1 MKCAKYLFVVF
12 FGTLVYVL
20 LSVFAG
26 QNSVFSYKQME
37 EQKCIISKKT
47 NEIQNINLELQQE
60 LTALKNDKAVISAYA
75 RKLDYVSDGEKLVK
89 INGLKPF
96 QKNLYDIGTVSRHE
110 EPSFLPEKY
119 CKMIAVFFS
128 LLMFII
134 MILHDIN
141 KGNFSLKKD
150 EKFVVT
156 GVPVFDL
163 PQI

>member
-1 MKCAKYLFVVF
+1 MKRAKYLFVVF

-20 LSVFAG
+20 LSFLLG
-26 QNSVFSYKQME
+26 QNSVCSYNQME
-37 EQKCIISKKT
+37 EQKHIISKKT

-75 RKLDYVSDGEKLVK
+75 RKLDYVGDGEKLVK

-96 QKNLYDIGTVSRHE
+96 QRNLYDTGTVTRHE

-128 LLMFII
+128 VLVLII
-134 MILHDIN
+134 MILHDVN
-141 KGNFSLKKD
+141 SGNISLKKE
-150 EKFVVT
+150 EKLVVT
-156 GVPVFDL
+156 GVPVFEL